1 MSSSLDNVKD
11 KIKSAA
17 GSSDGLLTKIQNF
30 FGMGYAD
37 KENLRELDK
46 KLRDSYYQAFKGLR
60 HRWEEVYLAA
70 LEAGKKG
77 DDFKKVIQVTDRLA
91 EKINRA
97 DYGYA
102 GLFDR
107 KGSIREVELT
117 KAFELDKSFSA
128 DISFFSTSIDEV
140 YADYEAEA
148 WDAAMPKVKK
158 IRSLVLDLEKK
169 WDSREQQFR
178 PVGV

>member
-1 MSSSLDNVKD
+1 
-11 KIKSAA
+11 
-17 GSSDGLLTKIQNF
+17 
-30 FGMGYAD
+30 
-37 KENLRELDK
+37 
-46 KLRDSYYQAFKGLR
+46 
-60 HRWEEVYLAA
+60 
-70 LEAGKKG
+70 
-77 DDFKKVIQVTDRLA
+77 
-91 EKINRA
+91 
-97 DYGYA
+97 
-102 GLFDR
+102 LFDR